1 MCFIDTNV
9 FSARKAF
16 CGLSSVM
23 PSLPS
28 SSSSSSQRP
37 LCDQWDIP
45 HGLSTGKVG
54 FRWQT
59 YYTFYS
65 FDKRNKKAF
74 LKTFINKIFCFVPFF
89 FLKSN
94 LNATLIKLLKVRAKC
109 CADHCTISWL
119 KPKFPW
125 IQMNLWL
132 QSGRGSLYYTMAWD
146 LSLTRC

>member
-9 FSARKAF
+9 FLAGKAF

-23 PSLPS
+23 PSLP

-59 YYTFYS
+59 YYTF
-65 FDKRNKKAF
+65 FLLIRETKRHF
-74 LKTFINKIFCFVPFF
+74 LKHLYTKYFALCLF

-94 LNATLIKLLKVRAKC
+94 LNATLIKLLKVRVKC
-109 CADHCTISWL
+109 CAGLCTISWL

-132 QSGRGSLYYTMAWD
+132 QSGRG
-146 LSLTRC
+146 